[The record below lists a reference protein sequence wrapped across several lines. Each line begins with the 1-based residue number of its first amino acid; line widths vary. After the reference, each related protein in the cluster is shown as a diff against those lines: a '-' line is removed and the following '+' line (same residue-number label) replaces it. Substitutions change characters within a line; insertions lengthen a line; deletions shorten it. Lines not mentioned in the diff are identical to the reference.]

1 MKKIEKNKEGVN
13 DKSIIMPELDYLI
26 TSQNATYEH
35 ILNILKQSGHILF
48 EDANVDDDNEIQFGQ
63 GLGTYCYI
71 RINNRQEKIYIR
83 SLDRL
88 QDNLFNDSSTLFKL
102 LQKLHGRHNFIN
114 CTIYSDPG
122 DVWISAQC
130 QVVIKGGISK
140 ISFLETVQEFASN
153 CLGARIIYDE
163 LLYQYD

>member
-1 MKKIEKNKEGVN
+1 MNQAT
-13 DKSIIMPELDYLI
+13 SLIIPPELEYLI
-26 TSQNATYEH
+26 TNQNATHEH
-35 ILNILKQSGHILF
+35 VLNILKQSKHILF

-63 GLGTYCYI
+63 ELGACCYI
-71 RINNRQEKIYIR
+71 RINNRQGKIYLR

-88 QDNLFNDSSTLFKL
+88 QDNLFNDSSTLLKL
-102 LQKLHGRHNFIN
+102 LQTLHAKHHFIN

-130 QVVIKGGISK
+130 QVVITGGISK
-140 ISFLETVQEFASN
+140 ITFLETVQEFASN